1 MSGFPGWGP
10 AKGTKESTG
19 LGEIEIP
26 LLEGTN
32 KILCS
37 TRTQDRGAV
46 TPQETEPDLHASVGQ
61 IFMPFISFS
70 CVFLWLLVQWWVEVM
85 RVDSLPVFG
94 LRERHSVFHH

>member
-10 AKGTKESTG
+10 TKGTKESTG

-32 KILCS
+32 KILRS

-46 TPQETEPDLHASVGQ
+46 TPQETEPDLHASVGGSPVEAWVCTGLLRGKCQ
-61 IFMPFISFS
+61 ITHKGTPVRLSADFS
-70 CVFLWLLVQWWVEVM
+70 TEPPQQKGM
-85 RVDSLPVFG
+85 A
-94 LRERHSVFHH
+94 

>member
-10 AKGTKESTG
+10 TKGTKESTR

-37 TRTQDRGAV
+37 TRTQERGAV
-46 TPQETEPDLHASVGQ
+46 TPQETELDLHASVGGSPREAWVCTDLLGRKCQ
-61 IFMPFISFS
+61 ITHKGTPVRLAADFS
-70 CVFLWLLVQWWVEVM
+70 TEPPQQKGM
-85 RVDSLPVFG
+85 A
-94 LRERHSVFHH
+94 